1 MVTQRGER
9 AGDEVKAQLLRR
21 TGVQVRHPEGASH
34 LKGRLLLLLL
44 RSIETGRAEPILA
57 PIERGPF
64 YAIKVLP
71 GSFGTFF
78 GRRTDPE
85 SRVLHAAGEADP
97 GAVRRGGVVRR
108 T

>member
-1 MVTQRGER
+1 M
-9 AGDEVKAQLLRR
+9 
-21 TGVQVRHPEGASH
+21 
-34 LKGRLLLLLL
+34 KGRLLLLLL